1 MENLN
6 NFLGKLPKE
15 SINSQLGA
23 DMLIRM
29 DISLHQRVKV
39 QKILLKQ
46 PEHPVIFRILQNDEE
61 NKGIYEELILSGYDD

>member
-6 NFLGKLPKE
+6 NLLGKLPKE
-15 SINSQLGA
+15 SINSQLGV

-46 PEHPVIFRILQNDEE
+46 PKHPVIFRILQNDEE
-61 NKGIYEELILSGYDD
+61 KKGIYEELILSGYDD

>member
-6 NFLGKLPKE
+6 NLLGKLPKE

-23 DMLIRM
+23 DMLIRV

-46 PEHPVIFRILQNDEE
+46 LEHPLIFRILQNDEE
-61 NKGIYEELILSGYDD
+61 KKGIYEELILSGYDD